1 MVYHGSRWL
10 IGPHSPLPQGSVLGP
25 VVFLLFI
32 NDICNVSNLLKF
44 VLFADD
50 TNIFCSNEN
59 VEVLQDTLNRE
70 LAKLFVWF
78 SINKLYIFKFRENKL
93 YVISK

>member
-1 MVYHGSRWL
+1 MIYATC
-10 IGPHSPLPQGSVLGP
+10 QTC
-25 VVFLLFI
+25 F
-32 NDICNVSNLLKF
+32 KF

-70 LAKLFVWF
+70 LAHPIVKFKLSCIL
-78 SINKLYIFKFRENKL
+78 SIM
-93 YVISK
+93 